1 MKIGALFVAL
11 FLATLPA
18 VAQTLGTW
26 GLKAPMPVAHSEVGV
41 AAIGE
46 KLYVEG
52 GTVPGHRSVGYN
64 DVYDATTNTWQVRA
78 PLPRELNHTGVAAV
92 NGMVYIVGGFSDPVL
107 DHEGAVD
114 TTYRYDPATDT
125 WRMMAHL
132 HQARGA
138 IGVAA
143 LDGKIYAIG
152 GSTSNEKT
160 VATSE
165 VYDPVKNRWSLIAP
179 LPRARDHLAVV
190 GANGKLHAIGG
201 RFTGYTDNTAL
212 HDVYDPATNAWRPAA
227 PMITGRS
234 SGAAAL
240 YDGLIIVAGG
250 ECNHGNA
257 FTENEAYDPKTDTW
271 RSLARIPPPGGRHAF
286 GAATIGS
293 LLYFAG
299 GAKGCG
305 GRDTTAELMTLS
317 L

>member
-1 MKIGALFVAL
+1 MKTIAVVLGLL
-11 FLATLPA
+11 LAAVPA
-18 VAQTLGTW
+18 ASQSLGTW
-26 GLKAPMPVAHSEVGV
+26 ALKAPMPIAHDEVGV
-41 AAIGE
+41 VAIGE

-52 GTVPGHRSVGYN
+52 GTMPGHRTIN
-64 DVYDATTNTWQVRA
+64 LNNVYDATTNTWQTRA
-78 PLPRELNHTGVAAV
+78 PLPRDLTHVGIAAI
-92 NGMVYIVGGFSDPVL
+92 GGYVYIVGGFSDPVL

-125 WRMMAHL
+125 WTMMAHL

-138 IGVAA
+138 IGVGS

-160 VATSE
+160 VATAE
-165 VYDPVKNRWSLIAP
+165 VYDPAKNRWSFIAP

-190 GANGKLHAIGG
+190 GAFGRLHAIGG
-201 RFTGYTDNTAL
+201 RFTGFTDLTGL
-212 HDVYDPATNAWRPAA
+212 HDVYDPATNTWQPAA
-227 PMITGRS
+227 PEPTARS
-234 SGAAAL
+234 SSAAAL
-240 YDGLIIVAGG
+240 YKGLIVVDGG

-257 FTENEAYDPKTDTW
+257 FTENEAYDPKTDSWTK
-271 RSLARIPPPGGRHAF
+271 LIPLPPPGGRHAF
-286 GAATIGS
+286 GAAAIGS

-305 GRDTTAELMTLS
+305 GRDTTAELLTLS